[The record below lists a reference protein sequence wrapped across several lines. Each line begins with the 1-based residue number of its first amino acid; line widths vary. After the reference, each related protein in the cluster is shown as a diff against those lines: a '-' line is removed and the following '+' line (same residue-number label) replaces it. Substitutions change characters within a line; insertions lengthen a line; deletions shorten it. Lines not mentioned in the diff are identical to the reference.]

1 MANSITAIFPTVWSA
16 KAQDILF
23 AKVIGRQLCSET
35 LFSSSAKGLGD
46 TIERPYRGAN
56 PDVVNYVRNTDIA
69 VQDIAY
75 NSDQLTI
82 DQQKAT
88 KITQIDEFD
97 KVQSLINVMEVEV
110 MVHAKSLAQA
120 IDKHIFEVMAADAGT
135 TFGDGNGSNDG
146 SGPWTAGDTD
156 PVTMTGDLFV
166 KMVSKLKSTLV
177 TNNANDGPR
186 FLVVDADTYELAE
199 EKLITL
205 GFNTADAVIGEGFKG
220 RFRGV
225 NIYTSNNLDVDDDTT
240 PTERYIVGGVEGS
253 TDLAMQA
260 DVKIYSRENSKNQ
273 GTNVWASA
281 LYKAD
286 TQNNLKVQLV
296 KFVVAA

>member
-1 MANSITAIFPTVWSA
+1 MANNLNAIFPTVWNA

-23 AKVIGRQLCSET
+23 SKVIGRQLCSEV
-35 LFSSSAKGLGD
+35 LFTSLEKGLGD
-46 TIERPYRGAN
+46 TIDRPYRGAN
-56 PDVVNYVRNTDIA
+56 PSVVNYTRNTDIA
-69 VQDIAY
+69 TADITY
-75 NSDQLTI
+75 TSDTLVI

-88 KITQIDEFD
+88 EITQVDEFD
-97 KVQSLINVMEVEV
+97 KVQSIINVMEVEV
-110 MVHAKSLAQA
+110 MVHAKTLAQT

-135 TFGDGNGSNDG
+135 TYGNN
-146 SGPWTAGDTD
+146 AGAWSDASTT
-156 PVTMTGDLFV
+156 PVTMTGALFIN
-166 KMVSKLKSTLV
+166 MVTKLKAEMTK
-177 TNNANDGPR
+177 NNANDGAR

-199 EKLITL
+199 ETLIDK

-225 NIYTSNNLDVDDDTT
+225 NIYTSNNLDVDNDTT
-240 PTERYIVGGVEGS
+240 PTERYVVGGVEGT
-253 TDLAMQA
+253 TDLAIQA
-260 DVKIYSRENSKNQ
+260 DVQIYTRQETKNQ
-273 GTNVWASA
+273 GTNIWCSA

>member
-1 MANSITAIFPTVWSA
+1 MANNLSAIFPTVWNA

-23 AKVIGRQLCSET
+23 AKVIGRSLCSET
-35 LFSSSAKGLGD
+35 LFSSMAKGLGD
-46 TIERPYRGAN
+46 TIDRPYRGAN
-56 PDVVNYVRNTDIA
+56 PSVVDYVRNTDIA
-69 VQDIAY
+69 TADVAY
-75 NSDQLTI
+75 ASDPLVI

-97 KVQSLINVMEVEV
+97 KVQSVINVMEVEV
-110 MVHAKSLAQA
+110 MVHAKTLAQA

-135 TFGDGNGSNDG
+135 TFGV
-146 SGPWTAGDTD
+146 TAGEWDSTATTD
-156 PVTMTGDLFV
+156 GAFTADLFV
-166 KMVSKLKSTLV
+166 SMISKLKATLV
-177 TNNANDGPR
+177 NNNANEGPL
-186 FLVVDADTYELAE
+186 FVVIDADSYEIAE

-225 NIYTSNNLDVDDDTT
+225 EIMVSNNLDVDSVST
-240 PTERYIVGGVEGS
+240 PTERYFVGGVKGT

-260 DVKIYSRENSKNQ
+260 DVKIYTRTETKNQ
-273 GTNVWASA
+273 GTNIWSSA

-296 KFVVAA
+296 KFIVTA